1 MSQTEKVFSKAHIR
15 SLLSASKNDTGT
27 KLLNLNSNIEDMFK
41 QVDSALV
48 SLTNRVTAVE
58 NAIKNIPD
66 IMNFI
71 QNARLFVDADGDLAQ
86 DDIAEEEEE
95 ENG

>member
-1 MSQTEKVFSKAHIR
+1 MSQPEKVFSKAQTR
-15 SLLSASKNDTGT
+15 SLLSAEKNYTSAKFLVFND
-27 KLLNLNSNIEDMFK
+27 NVSDMFD
-41 QVDSALV
+41 QVDRALV
-48 SLTNRVTAVE
+48 SLTNRVTAIE
-58 NAIKNIPD
+58 NAIENIPD

-86 DDIAEEEEE
+86 DDIEEEEE

>member
-1 MSQTEKVFSKAHIR
+1 MR
-15 SLLSASKNDTGT
+15 SLLSADKNYTSAR
-27 KLLNLNSNIEDMFK
+27 LLDFNDNVSDMFQ

-48 SLTNRVTAVE
+48 SLTNRVTAIE
-58 NAIKNIPD
+58 NAISNIPD